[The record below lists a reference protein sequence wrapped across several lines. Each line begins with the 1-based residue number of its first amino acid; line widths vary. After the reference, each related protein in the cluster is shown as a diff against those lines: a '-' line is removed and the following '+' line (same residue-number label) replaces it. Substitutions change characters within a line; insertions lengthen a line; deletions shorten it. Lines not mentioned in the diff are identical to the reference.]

1 MIALGLLARE
11 PNLRNRVLGVENPA
25 PDLGTCRVAGFN
37 GRNTDA
43 SGGIWGSLAEQV
55 GKRVQFAAYI
65 SPLLSAPGPEAW
77 KNLLGGD
84 PLVLFLDELP
94 PYLEY
99 AAAVPVGNAD
109 LSIVTYSGS
118 CQSFY
123 RSRRDG

>member
-11 PNLRNRVLGVENPA
+11 PNLRNRVLGAENPA

-84 PLVLFLDELP
+84 PLVLSSMNCHP
-94 PYLEY
+94 T
-99 AAAVPVGNAD
+99 
-109 LSIVTYSGS
+109 LSIPLLSPLEM
-118 CQSFY
+118 QI
-123 RSRRDG
+123 